1 MGVIIRI
8 RRPTMHIRNSEFEA
22 VVLPVVW
29 MLERLM

>member
-1 MGVIIRI
+1 MRIIIRI
-8 RRPTMHIRNSEFEA
+8 RRPTMRIRKSEFEA